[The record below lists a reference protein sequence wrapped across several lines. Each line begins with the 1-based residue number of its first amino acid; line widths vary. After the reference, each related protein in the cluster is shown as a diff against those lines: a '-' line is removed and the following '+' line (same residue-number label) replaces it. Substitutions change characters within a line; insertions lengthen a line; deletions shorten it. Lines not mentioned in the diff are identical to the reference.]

1 MASYLSAGRI
11 PPHNDDAERAV
22 LGAVLLSSTAF
33 SEVSEVL
40 RKDDFYKPG
49 HQVLFDAILA
59 FHQEHSS
66 QTIDLITIT
75 DYLRSKNLLDLT
87 GGMAYVASLTS
98 DVPTTSNAVYYAN
111 IVRSHS
117 LRRALLELS
126 GKLQEEIF
134 DESQEIA
141 NVLDESERKLSD
153 LQASSGTFTEKYQE
167 SSILVNKTVDR
178 LMERAKHGNIDG
190 VKTGFIQLDEMTG
203 GFQPAE
209 FIVIGARPSVGKT
222 AFAISMAVDIA
233 IKRKIPTGFFSAEM
247 TSMAIMERILA
258 AEARVDSK
266 RIRSAILRSQ
276 DMVNIVDAASR
287 IYEGKLYIQDTP
299 NIKLLDL
306 RSQARRMKREKDI
319 KILFIDYISLIN
331 PESKAN
337 VPRHEQVAE
346 ISRSL
351 KSLSRELQI
360 PIVALSQVSRDA
372 EGKEPNLANL
382 RESGSV
388 EQDADVV
395 ILLHRD
401 RLADLSGNDKEG
413 RNGNSNQ
420 QAPQTIQGFPV
431 QETKVILAKQRNG
444 ETGVITMGFQN
455 QLVRFVDIERSSG
468 SY

>member
-1 MASYLSAGRI
+1 MATGRI

-22 LGAVLLSSTAF
+22 LGAVLLSASAF

-49 HQVLFDAILA
+49 HQVLFDAILS

-75 DYLRSKNLLDLT
+75 DYLRSKSLLDLS
-87 GGMAYVASLTS
+87 GGMSYIASLTS

-111 IVRSHS
+111 IVRSHA

-126 GKLQEEIF
+126 GKIQEQIF
-134 DESQEIA
+134 DESQDIA
-141 NVLDESERKLSD
+141 TVLDDTEQKMSD

-167 SSILVNKTVDR
+167 SSILVNRTVDH
-178 LMERAKHGNIDG
+178 LMDRAKHGNTDG
-190 VKTGFIQLDEMTG
+190 IKTGFVQLDEMTG
-203 GFQPAE
+203 GLQPAE
-209 FIVIGARPSVGKT
+209 FVVIGARPSVGKT

-233 IKRKIPTGFFSAEM
+233 IHRKIPTGFFSAEM
-247 TSMAIMERILA
+247 TSMAIMERILS
-258 AEARVDSK
+258 AESRVDSK
-266 RIRSAILRSQ
+266 RIRSAILRNQ
-276 DMVNIVDAASR
+276 DMANIIDAASR

-306 RSQARRMKREKDI
+306 RSQARRMKRERDI
-319 KILFIDYISLIN
+319 KILFVDYISLIN
-331 PESKAN
+331 PESKPN

-351 KSLSRELQI
+351 KTLARELKI
-360 PIVALSQVSRDA
+360 PVVALSQVSRDA

-401 RLADLSGNDKEG
+401 RLADLSGSDSER
-413 RNGNSNQ
+413 RNGGSSQ
-420 QAPQTIQGFPV
+420 PPQMFQGFPV

-444 ETGVITMGFQN
+444 ETGIITMGFQN
-455 QLVRFVDIERSSG
+455 QLVRFVEMERSSP
-468 SY
+468 

>member
-1 MASYLSAGRI
+1 MASTPAVGRI

-22 LGAVLLSSTAF
+22 LGAVLLSANAF

-40 RKDDFYKPG
+40 RKEDFYKSG
-49 HQVLFDAILA
+49 HQVLFDAILM

-75 DYLRSKNLLDLT
+75 EFLRSKNLLDLS
-87 GGMAYVASLTS
+87 GGMSYIASLTS
-98 DVPTTSNAVYYAN
+98 DVPTTANAVYYAN

-117 LRRALLELS
+117 LRRSLLELS
-126 GKLQEEIF
+126 GKLQQDVF

-141 NVLDESERKLSD
+141 YLLDEAERNMSD
-153 LQASSGTFTEKYQE
+153 LQASSGTFTDKYQE
-167 SSILVNKTVDR
+167 SSLLVNRTVDR
-178 LMERAKHGNIDG
+178 LMERAKHGNTDG
-190 VKTGFIQLDEMTG
+190 IKTGFVQLDEMTG

-222 AFAISMAVDIA
+222 AFAISMAIQIA
-233 IKRKIPTGFFSAEM
+233 IHHKIPAGFFSAEM

-258 AEARVDSK
+258 AESRVDSK
-266 RIRSAILRSQ
+266 RIRSAILRNQ
-276 DMVNIVDAASR
+276 DMANIIDAASR

-299 NIKLLDL
+299 NIKLMDL
-306 RSQARRMKREKDI
+306 RSQARRMKRERDV
-319 KILFIDYISLIN
+319 KIIFIDYISLIN
-331 PESKAN
+331 PESQAQ

-351 KSLSRELQI
+351 KSLSRELNI

-382 RESGSV
+382 RESGAV

-401 RLADLSGNDKEG
+401 RLAEVPSGERDT
-413 RNGNSNQ
+413 RSANGQS
-420 QAPQTIQGFPV
+420 PQMIQGFPV

-444 ETGVITMGFQN
+444 ETGIITMGFQN
-455 QLVRFVDIERSSG
+455 QLVRFVELDRSSHTT
-468 SY
+468 

>member
-1 MASYLSAGRI
+1 MAANLSAGRI

-22 LGAVLLSSTAF
+22 LGAVLLSSQAF
-33 SEVSEVL
+33 SEVTELL
-40 RKDDFYKPG
+40 RKEDFYKPG
-49 HQVLFDAILA
+49 HQVLFDAILS

-75 DYLRSKNLLDLT
+75 DYLRSKNLLDLS
-87 GGMAYVASLTS
+87 GGMSYVASLTS
-98 DVPTTSNAVYYAN
+98 DVPTTSNAAYYAN
-111 IVRSHS
+111 IIRSHS
-117 LRRALLELS
+117 LRRSLLELS
-126 GKLQEEIF
+126 GSMQQQVF

-141 NVLDESERKLSD
+141 HVLDDAERLLSD
-153 LQASSGTFTEKYQE
+153 LQASSGTFTDKYQE
-167 SSILVNKTVDR
+167 SSLLVNKTVDR
-178 LMERAKHGNIDG
+178 LMERAKHGNTDG
-190 VKTGFIQLDEMTG
+190 VKTGFVQLDEMTG

-222 AFAISMAVDIA
+222 AFAISMAVEIA
-233 IKRKIPTGFFSAEM
+233 IHKKIPVGFFSAEM

-258 AEARVDSK
+258 AESRVDSK
-266 RIRSAILRSQ
+266 RIRSAILRNQ
-276 DMVNIVDAASR
+276 DMANIIDAASR

-306 RSQARRMKREKDI
+306 RSQARRMKRERDI

-331 PESKAN
+331 PESQAN

-351 KSLSRELQI
+351 KSLSRELNI

-382 RESGSV
+382 RESGAV

-401 RLADLSGNDKEG
+401 RLADLPGSDRDS
-413 RNGNSNQ
+413 RNGNS
-420 QAPQTIQGFPV
+420 PQPPQMVQGFPV

-444 ETGVITMGFQN
+444 ETGIITMGFQN
-455 QLVRFVDIERSSG
+455 QLVRFVELERSST
-468 SY
+468 Y

>member
-1 MASYLSAGRI
+1 MASNQTVGRI

-22 LGAVLLSSTAF
+22 LGAILLSTTAF
-33 SEVSEVL
+33 SEVTEVL
-40 RKDDFYKPG
+40 RKEDFYKAG
-49 HQVLFDAILA
+49 HQVIFDAILA
-59 FHQEHSS
+59 FHQENSS

-75 DYLRSKNLLDLT
+75 EFLRSKDLLDRC
-87 GGMAYVASLTS
+87 GGMAYVVSLTS
-98 DVPTTSNAVYYAN
+98 DVPTTTNAAYYAR
-111 IVRSHS
+111 IVRALS
-117 LRRALLELS
+117 LRRAMLDLS
-126 GKLQEEIF
+126 GEIRDKVF

-141 NVLDESERKLSD
+141 SLVDETERKMSE
-153 LQASSGTFTEKYQE
+153 LQASSGSFADKYQE

-178 LMERAKHGNIDG
+178 LMDRAKNGNKDG
-190 VKTGFIQLDEMTG
+190 VKTGFTQIDDMTG
-203 GFQPAE
+203 GFQPSE

-222 AFAISMAVDIA
+222 AFAISMAIDIA
-233 IKRKIPTGFFSAEM
+233 IHRKIPTGFFSAEM
-247 TSMAIMERILA
+247 TSMAIMERILS
-258 AEARVDSK
+258 AEAKVDSK
-266 RIRSAILRSQ
+266 RIRTAILRSQ
-276 DMVNIVDAASR
+276 DMLSIVDAASR

-306 RSQARRMKREKDI
+306 RSQARRMKRERDI
-319 KILFIDYISLIN
+319 RILFIDYIGLIN
-331 PESKAN
+331 PEANPN

-351 KSLSRELQI
+351 KALSRELQI
-360 PIVALSQVSRDA
+360 PIVALSQVSRDT

-382 RESGSV
+382 RDSGSV

-401 RLADLSGNDKEG
+401 RLADMSGNNEG
-413 RNGNSNQ
+413 KRDEPS
-420 QAPQTIQGFPV
+420 PIMMQGFPV

-455 QLVRFVDIERSSG
+455 QLVRFVELDRSN

>member
-1 MASYLSAGRI
+1 MASNPTLGRV

-22 LGAVLLSSTAF
+22 LGAILLSANAF
-33 SEVSEVL
+33 SEVTEVL
-40 RKDDFYKPG
+40 RKEDFYKPG
-49 HQVLFDAILA
+49 HQVIFDAILA
-59 FHQEHSS
+59 FHQENSS

-75 DYLRSKNLLDLT
+75 DFLRSKDMLDRC
-87 GGMAYVASLTS
+87 GGMAYVVSLTS
-98 DVPTTSNAVYYAN
+98 DVPTTTNAIYYAR
-111 IVRSHS
+111 IVQALS
-117 LRRALLELS
+117 LRRAMLDLS
-126 GKLQEEIF
+126 GEIRDKVF
-134 DESQEIA
+134 DESQDVA
-141 NVLDESERKLSD
+141 SVLDETEQKMSD
-153 LQASSGTFTEKYQE
+153 LQASSGTFTDKYQE

-178 LMERAKHGNIDG
+178 LMDRAKNGNKEG
-190 VKTGFIQLDEMTG
+190 VKSGFAQIDDMTG
-203 GFQPAE
+203 GFQPSE

-222 AFAISMAVDIA
+222 AFAITMAVDIA
-233 IKRKIPTGFFSAEM
+233 IRRKIPVGFFSAEM
-247 TSMAIMERILA
+247 TSMAIMERILS

-276 DMVNIVDAASR
+276 DMMSIVDAASR

-306 RSQARRMKREKDI
+306 RSQARRMKRERDI
-319 KILFIDYISLIN
+319 KILFIDYIGLIN
-331 PESKAN
+331 PEANPN

-351 KSLSRELQI
+351 KALSRELQI

-382 RESGSV
+382 RDSGSV

-401 RLADLSGNDKEG
+401 RLADMTGTGDSKRDEP
-413 RNGNSNQ
+413 S
-420 QAPQTIQGFPV
+420 PIIMHGFPV

-444 ETGVITMGFQN
+444 ETGIITMGFQN
-455 QLVRFVDIERSSG
+455 QLVRFVELDRSSG
-468 SY
+468 F

>member
-1 MASYLSAGRI
+1 MASALSAGRI

-22 LGAVLLSSTAF
+22 LGAVMLSPNAF
-33 SEVSEVL
+33 SEVTEVL
-40 RKDDFYKPG
+40 RKEDFYKPG

-75 DYLRSKNLLDLT
+75 EFLRSKNLLDLC
-87 GGMAYVASLTS
+87 GGMAYVVSLTS
-98 DVPTTSNAVYYAN
+98 DVPTTANAIYYAK

-117 LRRALLELS
+117 MRRSLLELS
-126 GKLQEEIF
+126 GKMREDVF
-134 DESQEIA
+134 DESQDIA
-141 NVLDESERKLSD
+141 SVMDENERKMSE
-153 LQASSGTFTEKYQE
+153 LQSSSGTFTEKYKE
-167 SSILVNKTVDR
+167 SSFLVNETVER
-178 LMERAKHGNIDG
+178 LMYRVKHGNTDG
-190 VKTGFIQLDEMTG
+190 VKTGFTQLDEMTG
-203 GFQPAE
+203 GFQPSE

-222 AFAISMAVDIA
+222 AFAISMAINMA
-233 IKRKIPTGFFSAEM
+233 IHHKISVGFFSAEM
-247 TSMAIMERILA
+247 TSMAIMERVLS

-266 RIRSAILRSQ
+266 RIRTAVLRSQ
-276 DMVNIVDAASR
+276 DMVSIVDAASR
-287 IYEGKLYIQDTP
+287 IYEGKLFIQDTP

-306 RSQARRMKREKDI
+306 RSQARRMKREQDI
-319 KILFIDYISLIN
+319 KILFIDYIGLIN
-331 PESKAN
+331 PEANPN

-351 KSLSRELQI
+351 KALSRELQI

-382 RESGSV
+382 RDSGSV

-401 RLADLSGNDKEG
+401 RLADMTDHTSKGSNGSGG
-413 RNGNSNQ
+413 P
-420 QAPQTIQGFPV
+420 PQMVQGFPV

-444 ETGVITMGFQN
+444 ETGIITMGFQN
-455 QLVRFVDIERSSG
+455 QLVRFVEMDRG
-468 SY
+468 SIS

>member
-1 MASYLSAGRI
+1 MASNLSAGRI

-22 LGAVLLSSTAF
+22 LGAVMLSSTAF
-33 SEVSEVL
+33 SEATEVL
-40 RKDDFYKPG
+40 RKEDFYKPG
-49 HQVLFDAILA
+49 HQALFDAILS

-75 DYLRSKNLLDLT
+75 EYLRSKNQLDLC
-87 GGMAYVASLTS
+87 GGMAYVVSLTS
-98 DVPTTSNAVYYAN
+98 DVPTTANAIYYAN

-117 LRRALLELS
+117 LRRVLLELS
-126 GKLQEEIF
+126 GKIREDVF
-134 DESQEIA
+134 DESQDIA
-141 NVLDESERKLSD
+141 SVLDESERKMSE
-153 LQASSGTFTEKYQE
+153 LQSSSGTFTDKYQE

-178 LMERAKHGNIDG
+178 LMERAKHGNKDG
-190 VKTGFIQLDEMTG
+190 VKSGFQQLDEMTG
-203 GFQPAE
+203 GFQPSE

-222 AFAISMAVDIA
+222 AFAISMAMDMA
-233 IKRKIPTGFFSAEM
+233 IHRKIPVGFFSAEM
-247 TSMAIMERILA
+247 TSMAIMERILS

-276 DMVNIVDAASR
+276 DMVSIVDAAGR

-306 RSQARRMKREKDI
+306 RSQARRMKRERDI
-319 KILFIDYISLIN
+319 KILFIDYIGLIN
-331 PESKAN
+331 PEAN
-337 VPRHEQVAE
+337 PNIPRHEQVAE

-351 KSLSRELQI
+351 KALSRELQI

-382 RESGSV
+382 RDSGSV

-401 RLADLSGNDKEG
+401 RLADLGNTREG
-413 RNGNSNQ
+413 KNGNEPS
-420 QAPQTIQGFPV
+420 PQVINGYPV

-444 ETGVITMGFQN
+444 ETGIITMGFQN
-455 QLVRFVDIERSSG
+455 QLVRFVELERSSG
-468 SY
+468 A

>member
-1 MASYLSAGRI
+1 MASNIASGRI

-22 LGAVLLSSTAF
+22 LGAVLLSTTAF
-33 SEVSEVL
+33 SEVTEVL
-40 RKDDFYKPG
+40 RKEDFYKSG
-49 HQVLFDAILA
+49 HQMLFDAILA

-66 QTIDLITIT
+66 QTIDLITISNF
-75 DYLRSKNLLDLT
+75 LKSKNLLDLC
-87 GGMAYVASLTS
+87 GGMAYIASLTS
-98 DVPTTSNAVYYAN
+98 DVPTTANAIYYAN

-126 GKLQEEIF
+126 GKMQQDVF

-141 NVLDESERKLSD
+141 FVLDETERQMSD
-153 LQASSGTFTEKYQE
+153 LQASSGTFTDRYQE
-167 SSILVNKTVDR
+167 SSLLVNKTVDR
-178 LMERAKHGNIDG
+178 LMQRAKHGNIDG
-190 VKTGFIQLDEMTG
+190 VKTGFAQLDEMTG

-222 AFAISMAVDIA
+222 AFAISMAIDIA
-233 IKRKIPTGFFSAEM
+233 IHRKIPTGFFSAEM

-258 AEARVDSK
+258 AESRVDSK
-266 RIRSAILRSQ
+266 RIRSAVLRNQ
-276 DMVNIVDAASR
+276 DMANIIDAASR

-306 RSQARRMKREKDI
+306 RSQARRMKRERDI
-319 KILFIDYISLIN
+319 RILFVDYISLIN
-331 PESKAN
+331 PESNAN

-351 KSLSRELQI
+351 KSLSRELNI

-382 RESGSV
+382 RESGAV

-401 RLADLSGNDKEG
+401 RLADTNAPD
-413 RNGNSNQ
+413 RNGNGQS
-420 QAPQTIQGFPV
+420 PQMIQGFPV

-444 ETGVITMGFQN
+444 ETGIITMGFQN
-455 QLVRFVDIERSSG
+455 QLVRFVELERSFAP
-468 SY
+468 